1 MANRNWDLT
10 SNNALQAAAKWLL
23 EKSGA
28 LLVVI
33 IRVDDLA
40 IAADPGCAPRE
51 SQNLIEDRLPELHE
65 RLERERV
72 AARELADR
80 KRVRDEKRTGR

>member
-1 MANRNWDLT
+1 MAREWDLT

-40 IAADPGCAPRE
+40 IAADLGCAPRE
-51 SQNLIEDRLPELHE
+51 SQNLIDDRMPELHARLTEE
-65 RLERERV
+65 RSKAQGV
-72 AARELADR
+72 IDR
-80 KRVRDEKRTGR
+80 KRAREEKRASR

>member
-33 IRVDDLA
+33 VRVDDLA

-51 SQNLIEDRLPELHE
+51 SQNLIEDRMTELHE
-65 RLERERV
+65 RLERERQ

-80 KRVRDEKRTGR
+80 KRAREEKRANR

>member
-1 MANRNWDLT
+1 MARDWDLT

-28 LLVVI
+28 LLVIV

-51 SQNLIEDRLPELHE
+51 AQNLIEDRMPELHAWLTEE
-65 RLERERV
+65 RTKALGV
-72 AARELADR
+72 IDR
-80 KRVRDEKRTGR
+80 KRAREEKRANR

>member
-1 MANRNWDLT
+1 MANREWDLT

-51 SQNLIEDRLPELHE
+51 SHNLIEDRIAELHE
-65 RLERERV
+65 RLERERH

-80 KRVRDEKRTGR
+80 KRVREEKRANR

>member
-1 MANRNWDLT
+1 MANREWDLT
-10 SNNALQAAAKWLL
+10 SNNALQSAAKWLL

-40 IAADPGCAPRE
+40 IAADRGCAPRE
-51 SQNLIEDRLPELHE
+51 SQNLIEDRMEELHARLTEE
-65 RLERERV
+65 RTKAQGVIDRRN
-72 AARELADR
+72 ARE
-80 KRVRDEKRTGR
+80 EKRANR

>member
-33 IRVDDLA
+33 IRVDDQA

-51 SQNLIEDRLPELHE
+51 SQSLLKDRMPELHE
-65 RLERERV
+65 RLERERM
-72 AARELADR
+72 AARELAER
-80 KRVRDEKRTGR
+80 KRARDEKRTGR

>member
-1 MANRNWDLT
+1 MADRNWDLT

-23 EKSGA
+23 GKSGA

-51 SQNLIEDRLPELHE
+51 SQNLIEDRMAELHD
-65 RLERERV
+65 RLERERQ

-80 KRVRDEKRTGR
+80 KRAKEEKRASR